1 MLRMILLVLFALIVL
16 LSSAWAVL
24 ALWFQLPWPLV
35 FRAAICAGWVAL
47 ALLSIW
53 LAWTGH
59 GVAGTVLYG
68 LLFVL
73 LMAWWGHLDPSHD
86 RHWADDLARITTGQV
101 EGDIVTLENVRNFTW
116 RTQEDYDVRWETRR
130 FDLSRLRSIDLIT
143 SEWGMPGIAHI
154 LVSFGFDDGEFVTF
168 TVEIRRERDES
179 FSAIGGFFKQFELN
193 VLATD
198 ENDAVRVRSN
208 VRGET
213 THIYRVTMPEPAM
226 RDLFMAYVDEANEL
240 AGEARFYHTVT
251 ANCTIIVYNMMRRIV
266 NGLPL
271 DHRLLLSARL
281 PEYVKDVG
289 GLQEQPLEEL
299 RERGNFTERA
309 RAIEEGEDFSRV
321 IRRNVPGWEDQ
332 L

>member
-1 MLRMILLVLFALIVL
+1 MLRMIVFVLFILVVL

-24 ALWFQLPWPLV
+24 ALWYQLPWPAPL
-35 FRAAICAGWVAL
+35 RAGVCTGWAIL
-47 ALLSIW
+47 ALMAVW
-53 LAWTGH
+53 LVWSGRAWPG
-59 GVAGTVLYG
+59 AGLYILMFAVL
-68 LLFVL
+68 
-73 LMAWWGHLDPSHD
+73 MIWWGRLDPSHD
-86 RHWADDLARITTGQV
+86 RQWADDLAHITTGQV
-101 EGDIVTLENVRNFTW
+101 QGDIVTLENVRNFTW

-130 FDLSRLRSIDLIT
+130 FDLSRLRSVDLIT

-154 LVSFGFDDGEFVTF
+154 LVSFGFDDGEFITF
-168 TVEIRRERDES
+168 TVEIRRERNES

-208 VRGET
+208 VRGEA
-213 THIYRVTMPEPAM
+213 THIYRVTMPETAM

-266 NGLPL
+266 DGLPL

-289 GLQEQPLEEL
+289 GLEDEPLQEL
-299 RERGNFTERA
+299 RARGDFTERA
-309 RAIEEGEDFSRV
+309 RAIEDGEDFSQV
-321 IRRNVPGWEDQ
+321 IRRGVPGWTDQ
-332 L
+332 P